1 MVYLYKSILYIDM
14 HLICIYICI
23 YIYILCYTPVY
34 LYMKATNITSSYHSS
49 LSYGISSAW
58 FCNSAFWRRSWATS
72 CRRYLQVFVG
82 LRSVTLVLMV
92 QIQHMILCFLIWHLI
107 ITHISH
113 RKKNITRFYHIIHVA
128 SCFFASHCYSTYSFT
143 RITRKLFWSNR
154 SWKKHTISHI
164 NFAFIQKAS
173 KKLFNGTCFRWSLGP
188 SYIS

>member
-1 MVYLYKSILYIDM
+1 M
-14 HLICIYICI
+14 YICI
-23 YIYILCYTPVY
+23 YIYAYIYMYTTSILYTCISIY
-34 LYMKATNITSSYHSS
+34 ENQKYHFNVIPHRR
-49 LSYGISSAW
+49 YGISSAW

-82 LRSVTLVLMV
+82 LRSVTLLLMV

-128 SCFFASHCYSTYSFT
+128 SCFFASHCYSTCSFT

-173 KKLFNGTCFRWSLGP
+173 KKLFKSTCFRWKTIVS
-188 SYIS
+188 